1 MSQTPRMRSLLV
13 MGASAVAISG
23 FAIPAF
29 AQQAKPAQ
37 QNNTVIEELVVTA
50 QKKEEAL
57 QDVPIAV
64 SAFSQD
70 SLEAQKIDGGP
81 NLQQAI
87 PNVTFAKSNFTNS
100 FNFQIRG
107 IGAKAVGASADQGV
121 GVHMNNAPMQSG
133 NLFEAEFYDVERVE
147 VLRGPQGTL
156 YGRNATGGVVNVI
169 TAKPVDQ
176 FEANVRAEYGNHNST
191 KFRGM
196 LNVPIFGDK
205 LAVRLSGTTL
215 KRDGFVTNTFN
226 SHKVDDRDLYST
238 RVQVMFNPTEK
249 LRTNFLWERF
259 HEDDNRARTGKQLCT
274 KDNGPA
280 TVGGVP
286 TGASRAFLTQGCL
299 PASLYGT
306 SAYGTVNSSG
316 TLTGL
321 LGNIFGFTSGDVNTG
336 DTTST
341 NLREIETALDPVYKS
356 GSNVYQYTLNYDL
369 TDELTLTSM
378 TAYSKGSVWTKQD
391 YNRNVSPV
399 PFNNTPFTPGGFF
412 NDPQVGNTN
421 KFTTIDISS
430 GRSEQ
435 FSQELR
441 LQSNFDGPLN
451 FNVGGI
457 HFTYRTLTDY
467 YVIGNSLTLSS
478 LALNFSKTGNPNCN
492 PATLPTSCIGIDTAA
507 NPTGDG
513 HNYYDNRT
521 PYNLVSDALFGEL
534 YWQANDDLKF
544 TLGLRQTRD
553 KKAVKNYS
561 TVLLAPGYGLTLSPT
576 NPDQRARFSELT
588 GRFGFDYKAHL
599 GFTDDTLLYAFYS
612 KGYKG
617 GGINPGVPA
626 GAIGVKQTFAPE
638 FVNAI
643 EVGTKNTMLGGSLLF
658 NATGFAYD
666 YQGYQISKIVN
677 RTSVNENVDAKVY
690 GFEIES
696 IWSPVQNLKLNANIG
711 YLHTKIGDGVTSIDT
726 MNRTQSN
733 PAYTVVKVGP
743 NSSAVGANCVL
754 TTAGVATI
762 LGAGAGATLPF
773 ACSGAAA
780 YQGFLATPAALGGAG
795 LPAATAAFLA
805 NSTGLYNYGAGF
817 SIEGTSANLS
827 GNQLPNSPHWTTS
840 VGAQY
845 RFELSGGWAATLRGD
860 YYRQTKQFARVYNTA
875 YDTLK
880 SWDNGNIT
888 LKVEKPEWGVS
899 IDAYVKNIGNK
910 TPIVDAYTTD
920 DSSGLFTNIITQEPR
935 LYGVAITKSW

>member
-1 MSQTPRMRSLLV
+1 MSQTLRMRSLLT
-13 MGASAVAISG
+13 MGASAAVLSAL
-23 FAIPAF
+23 AVPAF
-29 AQQAKPAQ
+29 AQQQTAQ
-37 QNNTVIEELVVTA
+37 QGGTVIEELVVTA
-50 QKKEEAL
+50 QKREEAL

-87 PNVTFAKSNFTNS
+87 PNVSFARSNFTNS

-133 NLFEAEFYDVERVE
+133 NLFESEFYDVERVE

-169 TAKPVDQ
+169 TAKPTDH
-176 FEANVRAEYGNHNST
+176 FEANARAEYGNYNAIRL
-191 KFRGM
+191 RGM
-196 LNVPIFGDK
+196 VNVPIFGDK
-205 LAVRLSGTTL
+205 LAVRLSGATL

-226 SHKVDDRDLYST
+226 NHVVDDRDLYST

-259 HEDDNRARTGKQLCT
+259 HENDSRARTGKQLCT

-286 TGASRAFLTQGCL
+286 TGAARGFLTQGCL
-299 PASLYGT
+299 PASIYGA
-306 SAYGTVNSSG
+306 SAYGTVNTSG

-321 LGNIFGFTSGDVNTG
+321 LGNIFGFTSGDTNLG

-341 NLREIETALDPVYKS
+341 NLREIETALDPIYRS
-356 GSNVYQYTLNYDL
+356 GSNVYQFTLNYDL
-369 TDELTLTSM
+369 SDTLTFTSM
-378 TAYSKGSVWTKQD
+378 TAYSKGSVYTKQD

-399 PFNNTPFTPGGFF
+399 PFNSTPFTPGGFF

-421 KFTTIDISS
+421 KFTTIDVSS

-441 LQSNFDGPLN
+441 LQSAFDGPIN

-478 LALNFSKTGNPNCN
+478 LALNYSKTGNPNCN
-492 PATLPTSCIGIDTAA
+492 PANTANCIGIDTAA
-507 NPTGDG
+507 DPTGDG

-521 PYNLVSDALFGEL
+521 PYTLVSDALFGEV
-534 YWQANDDLKF
+534 YYQVNEDLKF

-553 KKAVKNYS
+553 KKAVKNFS
-561 TVLLAPGYGLTLSPT
+561 TVLLAAGYGLTLNPT
-576 NPDQRARFSELT
+576 NPDQRARFNETT
-588 GRFGFDYKAHL
+588 GRFGVDYKAHL
-599 GFTDDTLLYAFYS
+599 PFTDDTLLYAFYS

-626 GAIGVKQTFAPE
+626 NSVGIRQTFDPE
-638 FVNAI
+638 FVNAF
-643 EVGTKNTMLGGSLLF
+643 ELGTKNTLLGGSLLF
-658 NATGFAYD
+658 NATGFSYD
-666 YQGYQISKIVN
+666 YKGYQISKIVN

-690 GFEIES
+690 GLELET
-696 IWSPVQNLKLNANIG
+696 IWSPVRNLKLNANLG
-711 YLHTKIGDGVTSIDT
+711 YLHTKIGSGVTSIDT

-754 TTAGVATI
+754 ATAGVATI
-762 LGAGAGATLPF
+762 LGAGAGGTLPW

-780 YQGFLATPAALGGAG
+780 YQAFLSAPAAAGGAG

-805 NSTGLYNYGAGF
+805 NATGLYTYGSGY
-817 SIEGTSANLS
+817 SIEGTAADLS
-827 GNQLPNSPHWTTS
+827 GNELPNSPHWTTS
-840 VGAQY
+840 IGAQY
-845 RFELSGGWAATLRGD
+845 TFELSDGWSATVRGD
-860 YYRQTKQFARVYNTA
+860 YYRQSKQFARVYNTE
-875 YDTLK
+875 YDRLK
-880 SWDNGNIT
+880 AWDNGNLT
-888 LKVEKPEWGVS
+888 LKVEKPEWGLS

-910 TPIVDAYTTD
+910 LPIVDAYTTD
-920 DSSGLFTNIITQEPR
+920 DSSGLFTNVITGEPR
-935 LYGVAITKSW
+935 LYGIAITKSW

>member
-1 MSQTPRMRSLLV
+1 MSQTLRMRSLLT
-13 MGASAVAISG
+13 MGASAAVLSA
-23 FAIPAF
+23 FAVPAF
-29 AQQAKPAQ
+29 AQQQTAQ
-37 QNNTVIEELVVTA
+37 QGGTVIEELVVTA
-50 QKKEEAL
+50 QKREEAL

-87 PNVTFAKSNFTNS
+87 PNVSFARSNFTNS

-169 TAKPVDQ
+169 TAKPTDV
-176 FEANVRAEYGNHNST
+176 FEANARAEYGNFNAIRL
-191 KFRGM
+191 RGM
-196 LNVPIFGDK
+196 VNVPIFGDK
-205 LAVRLSGTTL
+205 LAVRLSGATL
-215 KRDGFVTNTFN
+215 KRDGFVTNTFTKN
-226 SHKVDDRDLYST
+226 VVDDRDLYST

-259 HEDDNRARTGKQLCT
+259 HENDSRARTGKQLCT

-286 TGASRAFLTQGCL
+286 TGAARGFLTQGCL
-299 PASLYGT
+299 PASIYGA
-306 SAYGTVNSSG
+306 SAYGTVNTSG

-321 LGNIFGFTSGDVNTG
+321 LGNIFGFTAGDANLG
-336 DTTST
+336 DTTTT
-341 NLREIETALDPVYKS
+341 NLREIETALDPIYRS
-356 GSNVYQYTLNYDL
+356 GSNVYQFTLNYDL
-369 TDELTLTSM
+369 SDTLTFTSM
-378 TAYSKGSVWTKQD
+378 TAYSKGSVYTKQD

-421 KFTTIDISS
+421 KFTTIDVSS

-441 LQSNFDGPLN
+441 LQSAFDGPIN
-451 FNVGGI
+451 FNFGGI

-478 LALNFSKTGNPNCN
+478 LALNFSNTGNPNCN
-492 PATLPTSCIGIDTAA
+492 PATTARCIGIDTASD
-507 NPTGDG
+507 PTGDG
-513 HNYYDNRT
+513 HNYYLNRT
-521 PYNLVSDALFGEL
+521 PYTLVSDALFGEV
-534 YWQANDDLKF
+534 YYQVNEDLKF

-553 KKAVKNYS
+553 KKAVKNFS
-561 TVLLAPGYGLTLSPT
+561 TVLLAPGYGLTLNPT
-576 NPDQRARFSELT
+576 NPDQRARFNETT
-588 GRFGFDYKAHL
+588 GRFGVDYKAHL

-626 GAIGVKQTFAPE
+626 NSVGIRQTFDPE
-638 FVNAI
+638 FVNAFEI
-643 EVGTKNTMLGGSLLF
+643 GTKNTLLGGSLLF
-658 NATGFAYD
+658 NATGFSYD
-666 YQGYQISKIVN
+666 YKGYQISKIVN

-690 GFEIES
+690 GLELET
-696 IWSPVQNLKLNANIG
+696 IWSPVRNLKLNANLG
-711 YLHTKIGDGVTSIDT
+711 YLHTKIGSGVTSIDT

-733 PAYTVVKVGP
+733 SAYTVVKVGP

-754 TTAGVATI
+754 ATAGVATI
-762 LGAGAGATLPF
+762 LGAGAGGTLPW

-780 YQGFLATPAALGGAG
+780 YQAFLSAPAAAGGAG

-805 NSTGLYNYGAGF
+805 NATGLYTYGSGY
-817 SIEGTSANLS
+817 SIEGTAANLS
-827 GNQLPNSPHWTTS
+827 GNELPNSPHWTTS
-840 VGAQY
+840 LGAQY
-845 RFELSGGWAATLRGD
+845 TFELSDGWSATVRGD
-860 YYRQTKQFARVYNTA
+860 YYRQSKQFARVYNTE
-875 YDTLK
+875 YDRLK
-880 SWDNGNIT
+880 AWDNGNLT
-888 LKVEKPEWGVS
+888 LKVEKPEWGLS

-910 TPIVDAYTTD
+910 LPIVDAYTTD
-920 DSSGLFTNIITQEPR
+920 DSSGLFTNVITGEPR
-935 LYGVAITKSW
+935 LYGIAITKSW

>member
-1 MSQTPRMRSLLV
+1 MSQTLRTRSLLV
-13 MGASAVAISG
+13 MGASAAVLSAL
-23 FAIPAF
+23 AVPAF
-29 AQQAKPAQ
+29 AQQTAQ
-37 QNNTVIEELVVTA
+37 QGGTVIEELVVTA
-50 QKKEEAL
+50 QKREEAL

-81 NLQQAI
+81 NLQLAI
-87 PNVTFAKSNFTNS
+87 PNVSFAKGNFTNS

-107 IGAKAVGASADQGV
+107 VGYKAVGASADQGV

-169 TAKPVDQ
+169 TAKPTEI
-176 FEANVRAEYGNHNST
+176 FEANARAEYGNYNAIRL
-191 KFRGM
+191 RGM
-196 LNVPIFGDK
+196 LNVPIFGEK
-205 LAVRLSGTTL
+205 LAVRLSGATL

-226 SHKVDDRDLYST
+226 GHTVDDRDLYST

-259 HEDDNRARTGKQLCT
+259 HEDDSRARTGKQLCT
-274 KDNGPA
+274 KDDGPA

-286 TGASRAFLTQGCL
+286 TGAARRYLTQGCL
-299 PASLYGT
+299 SASIYKPA
-306 SAYGTVNSSG
+306 AYGTVNTSG

-321 LGNIFGFTSGDVNTG
+321 LGNIFGFTGGDANQG
-336 DTTST
+336 DNTST
-341 NLREIETALDPVYKS
+341 NLREIETALDPLYRS
-356 GSNVYQYTLNYDL
+356 SSNVYQFTLNYDL
-369 TDELTLTSM
+369 SDTLTFTSM
-378 TAYSKGSVWTKQD
+378 TAYSKGKVYTKQD
-391 YNRNVSPV
+391 YNRNVSPIA
-399 PFNNTPFTPGGFF
+399 FNNTPFTPGGFF

-421 KFTTIDISS
+421 KFTTIDVSS
-430 GRSEQ
+430 ATAEQ

-441 LQSNFDGPLN
+441 LQSAFDGPIN

-478 LALNFSKTGNPNCN
+478 LALNFSNTGNPNCN
-492 PATLPTSCIGIDTAA
+492 PATTARCIGIDTSAD
-507 NPTGDG
+507 PTGDG
-513 HNYYDNRT
+513 HNYYLNRT
-521 PYNLVSDALFGEL
+521 PYTLVSDALFGEV
-534 YWQANDDLKF
+534 YYQINEDLKF

-561 TVLLAPGYGLTLSPT
+561 TVLLAAGYGLTLNPT
-576 NPDQRARFSELT
+576 NPDQRARFTETT
-588 GRFGFDYKAHL
+588 GRVGFDYKADL

-626 GAIGVKQTFAPE
+626 NSVGIRQTFDPE
-638 FVNAI
+638 FVNAF
-643 EVGTKNTMLGGSLLF
+643 ELGTKNTLMGGSLLF

-666 YQGYQISKIVN
+666 YKGYQISKIVN
-677 RTSVNENVDAKVY
+677 RTSVNENVDAKIY
-690 GFEIES
+690 GLELET
-696 IWSPVQNLKLNANIG
+696 IWSPVRNLKLNANVG
-711 YLHTKIGDGVTSIDT
+711 YLHTKIGSGVTSIDT

-754 TTAGVATI
+754 ATAGVATI
-762 LGAGAGATLPF
+762 LGAGAGATLPW

-780 YQGFLATPAALGGAG
+780 YQAFLSTPAAAGGAG
-795 LPAATAAFLA
+795 LPAPTAAFLA
-805 NSTGLYNYGAGF
+805 NATGLYTYGAGY
-817 SIEGTSANLS
+817 SIEGVAADLS
-827 GNQLPNSPHWTTS
+827 GNELPNSPHWTTS
-840 VGAQY
+840 IGAQY
-845 RFELSGGWAATLRGD
+845 TFELSDGWSATLRGD
-860 YYRQTKQFARVYNTA
+860 YYRQSKQFARAYNTE
-875 YDTLK
+875 YDRLK
-880 SWDNGNIT
+880 AWDNGNLT
-888 LKVEKPEWGVS
+888 LKVEKPEWGLS

-910 TPIVDAYTTD
+910 LPIVDAYTTD
-920 DSSGLFTNIITQEPR
+920 DSSGLFTNVITGEPR

>member
-1 MSQTPRMRSLLV
+1 MRSLLT
-13 MGASAVAISG
+13 MGASAAVLSA
-23 FAIPAF
+23 FAVPAF
-29 AQQAKPAQ
+29 AQQQTAQ
-37 QNNTVIEELVVTA
+37 QGGTVIEELVVTA
-50 QKKEEAL
+50 QKREEAL

-87 PNVTFAKSNFTNS
+87 PNVSFARSNFTNS

-169 TAKPVDQ
+169 TAKPTDV
-176 FEANVRAEYGNHNST
+176 FEANARAEYGNFNAIRL
-191 KFRGM
+191 RGM
-196 LNVPIFGDK
+196 LNVPIFEDK
-205 LAVRLSGTTL
+205 LAVRLSGAML

-226 SHKVDDRDLYST
+226 GHTVDDRDLYST

-259 HEDDNRARTGKQLCT
+259 HENDSRARTGKQLCT

-286 TGASRAFLTQGCL
+286 TGAARGFLTQGCL
-299 PASLYGT
+299 PASIYGA
-306 SAYGTVNSSG
+306 SAYGTVNTSG

-321 LGNIFGFTSGDVNTG
+321 LGNIFGFTAGDANLG
-336 DTTST
+336 DTTTT
-341 NLREIETALDPVYKS
+341 NLREIETALDPIYRS
-356 GSNVYQYTLNYDL
+356 GSNVYQFTLNYDL
-369 TDELTLTSM
+369 SDTLTFTSM
-378 TAYSKGSVWTKQD
+378 TAYSKGSVYTKQD

-399 PFNNTPFTPGGFF
+399 PFNNTPFTPSGFF

-421 KFTTIDISS
+421 KFTTIDVSS

-441 LQSNFDGPLN
+441 LQSAFDGPIN
-451 FNVGGI
+451 FNFGGI

-478 LALNFSKTGNPNCN
+478 LALNFSNTGNPNCN
-492 PATLPTSCIGIDTAA
+492 PATTARCIGIDTASD
-507 NPTGDG
+507 PTGDG
-513 HNYYDNRT
+513 HNYYLNRT
-521 PYNLVSDALFGEL
+521 PYTLVSDALFGEV
-534 YWQANDDLKF
+534 YYQVNEDLKF

-553 KKAVKNYS
+553 KKAVKNFS
-561 TVLLAPGYGLTLSPT
+561 TVLLAPGYGLTLNPT
-576 NPDQRARFSELT
+576 NPDQRARFNETT
-588 GRFGFDYKAHL
+588 GRFGVDYKAHL

-626 GAIGVKQTFAPE
+626 NSVGIRQTFDPE
-638 FVNAI
+638 FVNAF
-643 EVGTKNTMLGGSLLF
+643 EVGTKNTLLGGSLLF
-658 NATGFAYD
+658 NATGFSYD
-666 YQGYQISKIVN
+666 YKGYQISKIVN

-690 GFEIES
+690 GLELET
-696 IWSPVQNLKLNANIG
+696 IWSPVRNLKLNANLG
-711 YLHTKIGDGVTSIDT
+711 YLHTKIGSGVTSIDT

-754 TTAGVATI
+754 ATAGVATI
-762 LGAGAGATLPF
+762 LGAGAGGTLPW

-780 YQGFLATPAALGGAG
+780 YQAFLSAPAAAGGAG

-805 NSTGLYNYGAGF
+805 NATGLYTYGSGY
-817 SIEGTSANLS
+817 SIEGTAADLS
-827 GNQLPNSPHWTTS
+827 GNELPNSPHWTVS
-840 VGAQY
+840 IGAQY
-845 RFELSGGWAATLRGD
+845 TFELSDGWSATVRGD
-860 YYRQTKQFARVYNTA
+860 YYRQTKQFARVYNTE
-875 YDTLK
+875 YDRLK
-880 SWDNGNIT
+880 AWDNGNLT
-888 LKVEKPEWGVS
+888 LKVEKPEWGLS

-910 TPIVDAYTTD
+910 LPIVDAYTTD
-920 DSSGLFTNIITQEPR
+920 DSSGLFTNVITGEPR
-935 LYGVAITKSW
+935 LYGIAITKSW

>member
-1 MSQTPRMRSLLV
+1 
-13 MGASAVAISG
+13 MGASAAVLSAVA
-23 FAIPAF
+23 APAF
-29 AQQAKPAQ
+29 AQQTSGQ
-37 QNNTVIEELVVTA
+37 QTTVIEELVVTA

-70 SLEAQKIDGGP
+70 TLEAQKIDGGP
-81 NLQQAI
+81 NLQLAI

-107 IGAKAVGASADQGV
+107 IGAKAVGASADAGV
-121 GVHMNNAPMQSG
+121 GVHLNNAPQQSG

-169 TAKPVDQ
+169 TAKPTDN
-176 FEANVRAEYGNHNST
+176 FEGMVRAEVGNYGSQ
-191 KFRGM
+191 KVRGM
-196 LNVPIFGDK
+196 VNLPIYEDK
-205 LAVRLSGTTL
+205 LAIRAAGTMV

-226 SHKVDDRDLYST
+226 NHKVDDRDLYST
-238 RVQVMFNPTEK
+238 RVQVMFNPIEK

-299 PASLYGT
+299 PASLYGA

-321 LGNIFGFTSGDVNTG
+321 LGNIFGFTSGDVNAG

-341 NLREIETALDPVYKS
+341 DLQAIETTLDPLYQSKS
-356 GSNVYQYTLNYDL
+356 NTYQFTLNYDL
-369 TDELTLTSM
+369 SDELSVTAMTS
-378 TAYSKGSVWTKQD
+378 YGKGSVYTKQD
-391 YNRNVSPV
+391 YNRNISPIA
-399 PFNNTPFTPGGFF
+399 FNNTAFTPGGFF

-441 LQSNFDGPLN
+441 LQSNYDGPLN
-451 FNVGGI
+451 FNIGGI

-478 LALNFSKTGNPNCN
+478 LALNYSKTGNPNCN
-492 PATLPTSCIGIDTAA
+492 PATTANCIGIDTSAT
-507 NPTGDG
+507 PTGNG

-521 PYNLVSDALFGEL
+521 PYSLVSDALFGEV
-534 YWQANDDLKF
+534 YFQANDDLKF
-544 TLGLRQTRD
+544 TLGLRETRD

-561 TVLLAPGYGLTLSPT
+561 TVLLAAGTGLTLNPT
-576 NPDQRARFSELT
+576 NPDQRARFTEMT
-588 GRFGFDYKAHL
+588 GRFGVDYKAHL

-626 GAIGVKQTFAPE
+626 NSVGISQTFAPE

-643 EVGTKNTMLGGSLLF
+643 ELGTKNTMLGGSLLF
-658 NATGFAYD
+658 NATGFYYD

-677 RTSVNENVDAKVY
+677 RTSVNENVNAKVY
-690 GFEIES
+690 GLELES
-696 IWSPVQNLKLNANIG
+696 IWSPVHNLRLNSNIG
-711 YLHTKIGDGVTSIDT
+711 YLHTEIGKGVNSIDT

-733 PAYTVVKVGP
+733 AAYTVVKVGP
-743 NSSAVGANCVL
+743 NASSVGANCVL

-762 LGAGAGATLPF
+762 IAAGAGATLPF
-773 ACSGAAA
+773 ACTGAAA

-795 LPAATAAFLA
+795 LPAATANFLA
-805 NSTGLYNYGAGF
+805 NATGLYSYGAGY
-817 SIEGTSANLS
+817 SIEGTTADLS
-827 GNQLPNSPHWTTS
+827 GNELPNSPHWTTS

-845 RFELSGGWAATLRGD
+845 TWDFAGGWAATLRGD
-860 YYRQTKQFARVYNTA
+860 YYRQTGQYARVYNTT
-875 YDTLK
+875 YDKLK
-880 SWDNGNIT
+880 SWENANIT
-888 LKVEKPEWGVS
+888 LKIEKPEWGVS
-899 IDAYVKNIGNK
+899 LDAYVKNLTNK

-920 DSSGLFTNIITQEPR
+920 DSSGLFTNVITQEPR
-935 LYGVAITKSW
+935 LYGVSITKSW

>member
-1 MSQTPRMRSLLV
+1 MSQTLRMRSLLT
-13 MGASAVAISG
+13 MGASAAVLSA
-23 FAIPAF
+23 FAVPAF
-29 AQQAKPAQ
+29 AQQQTAQ
-37 QNNTVIEELVVTA
+37 QGGTVIEELVVTA
-50 QKKEEAL
+50 QKREEAL

-87 PNVTFAKSNFTNS
+87 PNVSFARSNFTNS

-169 TAKPVDQ
+169 TAKPTDV
-176 FEANVRAEYGNHNST
+176 FEANARAEYGNFNAIRL
-191 KFRGM
+191 RGM
-196 LNVPIFGDK
+196 VNVPIFGDK
-205 LAVRLSGTTL
+205 LAVRLSGATL
-215 KRDGFVTNTFN
+215 KRDGFVTNTFTKN
-226 SHKVDDRDLYST
+226 VVDDRDLYST

-259 HEDDNRARTGKQLCT
+259 HENDSRARTGKQLCT

-286 TGASRAFLTQGCL
+286 TGAARGFLTQGCL
-299 PASLYGT
+299 PASIYGA
-306 SAYGTVNSSG
+306 SAYGTVNTSG

-321 LGNIFGFTSGDVNTG
+321 LGNIFGFTAGDANLG
-336 DTTST
+336 DTTTT
-341 NLREIETALDPVYKS
+341 NLREIETALDPIYRS
-356 GSNVYQYTLNYDL
+356 GSNVYQFTLNYDL
-369 TDELTLTSM
+369 SDTLTFTSM
-378 TAYSKGSVWTKQD
+378 TAYSKGSVYTKQD

-421 KFTTIDISS
+421 KFTTIDVSS

-441 LQSNFDGPLN
+441 LQSAFDGPIN
-451 FNVGGI
+451 FNFGGI

-478 LALNFSKTGNPNCN
+478 LALNFSNTGNPNCN
-492 PATLPTSCIGIDTAA
+492 PATTARCIGIDTASD
-507 NPTGDG
+507 PTGDG
-513 HNYYDNRT
+513 HNYYLNRT
-521 PYNLVSDALFGEL
+521 PYTLVSDALFGEV
-534 YWQANDDLKF
+534 YYQVNEDLKF

-553 KKAVKNYS
+553 KKAVKNFS
-561 TVLLAPGYGLTLSPT
+561 TVLLAPGYGLTLNPT
-576 NPDQRARFSELT
+576 NPDQRARFNETT
-588 GRFGFDYKAHL
+588 GRFGVDYKAHL

-626 GAIGVKQTFAPE
+626 NSVGIRQTFDPE
-638 FVNAI
+638 FVNAFEI
-643 EVGTKNTMLGGSLLF
+643 GTKNTLLGGSLLF
-658 NATGFAYD
+658 NATGFSYD
-666 YQGYQISKIVN
+666 YKGYQISKIVN

-690 GFEIES
+690 GLELET
-696 IWSPVQNLKLNANIG
+696 IWSPVRNLKLNANLG
-711 YLHTKIGDGVTSIDT
+711 YLHTKIGSGVTSIDT

-754 TTAGVATI
+754 ATAGVATI
-762 LGAGAGATLPF
+762 LGAGAGGTLPW

-780 YQGFLATPAALGGAG
+780 YQAFLSAPAAAGGAG

-805 NSTGLYNYGAGF
+805 NATGLYTYGSGY
-817 SIEGTSANLS
+817 SIEGTAANLS
-827 GNQLPNSPHWTTS
+827 GNELPNSPHWTTS
-840 VGAQY
+840 LGAQY
-845 RFELSGGWAATLRGD
+845 TFELSGGWSATVRGD
-860 YYRQTKQFARVYNTA
+860 YYRQSKQFARVYNTE
-875 YDTLK
+875 YDRLK
-880 SWDNGNIT
+880 AWDNGNLT
-888 LKVEKPEWGVS
+888 LKVEKPEWGLS

-910 TPIVDAYTTD
+910 LPIVDAYTTD
-920 DSSGLFTNIITQEPR
+920 DSSGLFTNVITGEPR
-935 LYGVAITKSW
+935 LYGIAITKSW

>member
-1 MSQTPRMRSLLV
+1 MSQTLRMRSLLT
-13 MGASAVAISG
+13 MGASAAVLSA
-23 FAIPAF
+23 FAVPAF
-29 AQQAKPAQ
+29 AQQQTAQ
-37 QNNTVIEELVVTA
+37 QGGTVIEELVVTA
-50 QKKEEAL
+50 QKREEAL

-87 PNVTFAKSNFTNS
+87 PNVSFARSNFTNS

-169 TAKPVDQ
+169 TAKPTDV
-176 FEANVRAEYGNHNST
+176 FEANARAEYGNFNAIRL
-191 KFRGM
+191 RGM
-196 LNVPIFGDK
+196 LNVPIFEDK
-205 LAVRLSGTTL
+205 LAVRLSGAML

-226 SHKVDDRDLYST
+226 GHTVDDRDLYST

-259 HEDDNRARTGKQLCT
+259 HENDSRARTGKQLCT

-286 TGASRAFLTQGCL
+286 TGAARGFLTQGCL
-299 PASLYGT
+299 PASIYGA
-306 SAYGTVNSSG
+306 SAYGTVNTSG

-321 LGNIFGFTSGDVNTG
+321 LGNIFGFTAGDANLG
-336 DTTST
+336 DTTTT
-341 NLREIETALDPVYKS
+341 NLREIETALDPIYRS
-356 GSNVYQYTLNYDL
+356 GSNVYQFTLNYDL
-369 TDELTLTSM
+369 SDTLTFTSM
-378 TAYSKGSVWTKQD
+378 TAYSKGSVYTKQD

-421 KFTTIDISS
+421 KFTTIDVSS

-441 LQSNFDGPLN
+441 LQSAFDGPIN
-451 FNVGGI
+451 FNFGGI

-478 LALNFSKTGNPNCN
+478 LALNFSNTGNPNCN
-492 PATLPTSCIGIDTAA
+492 PATTARCIGIDTASD
-507 NPTGDG
+507 PTGDG
-513 HNYYDNRT
+513 HNYYLNRT
-521 PYNLVSDALFGEL
+521 PYTLVSDALFGEV
-534 YWQANDDLKF
+534 YYQVNEDLKF

-553 KKAVKNYS
+553 KKAVKNFS
-561 TVLLAPGYGLTLSPT
+561 TVLLAPGYGLTLNPA
-576 NPDQRARFSELT
+576 NPDQRARFNETT
-588 GRFGFDYKAHL
+588 GRFGVDYKAHL

-626 GAIGVKQTFAPE
+626 NSVGIRQTFDPE
-638 FVNAI
+638 FVNAFEI
-643 EVGTKNTMLGGSLLF
+643 GTKNTLMGGSLLF
-658 NATGFAYD
+658 NATGFSYD
-666 YQGYQISKIVN
+666 YKGYQISKIVN

-690 GFEIES
+690 GLELET
-696 IWSPVQNLKLNANIG
+696 IWSPVRNLKLNANLG
-711 YLHTKIGDGVTSIDT
+711 YLHTKIGSGVTSIDT

-754 TTAGVATI
+754 ATAGVATI
-762 LGAGAGATLPF
+762 LGAGAGGTLPW

-780 YQGFLATPAALGGAG
+780 YQAFLSAPAAAGGAG

-805 NSTGLYNYGAGF
+805 NATGLYTYGSGY
-817 SIEGTSANLS
+817 SIEGTAADLS
-827 GNQLPNSPHWTTS
+827 GNELPNSPHWTVS

-845 RFELSGGWAATLRGD
+845 TFELSDGWSATVRGD
-860 YYRQTKQFARVYNTA
+860 YYRQTKQFARVYNTE
-875 YDTLK
+875 YDRLK
-880 SWDNGNIT
+880 AWDNGNLT
-888 LKVEKPEWGVS
+888 LKVEKPEWGLS

-910 TPIVDAYTTD
+910 LPIVDAYTTD
-920 DSSGLFTNIITQEPR
+920 DSSGLFTNVITGEPR
-935 LYGVAITKSW
+935 LYGIAITKSW

>member
-1 MSQTPRMRSLLV
+1 
-13 MGASAVAISG
+13 MGASAAVLSA
-23 FAIPAF
+23 FAVPAF
-29 AQQAKPAQ
+29 AQQQTAQ
-37 QNNTVIEELVVTA
+37 QGGTVIEELVVTA
-50 QKKEEAL
+50 QKREEAL

-87 PNVTFAKSNFTNS
+87 PNVSFARSNFTNS

-169 TAKPVDQ
+169 TAKPTDV
-176 FEANVRAEYGNHNST
+176 FEANARAEYGNFNAIRL
-191 KFRGM
+191 RGM
-196 LNVPIFGDK
+196 LNVPIFEDK
-205 LAVRLSGTTL
+205 LAVRLSGAML

-226 SHKVDDRDLYST
+226 GHTVDDRDLYST

-259 HEDDNRARTGKQLCT
+259 HENDSRARTGKQLCT

-286 TGASRAFLTQGCL
+286 TGAARGFLTQGCL
-299 PASLYGT
+299 PASIYGA
-306 SAYGTVNSSG
+306 SAYGTVNTSG

-321 LGNIFGFTSGDVNTG
+321 LGNIFGFTAGDANLG
-336 DTTST
+336 DTTTT
-341 NLREIETALDPVYKS
+341 NLREIETALDPIYRS
-356 GSNVYQYTLNYDL
+356 GSNVYQFTLNYDL
-369 TDELTLTSM
+369 SDTLTFTSM
-378 TAYSKGSVWTKQD
+378 TAYSKGSVYTKQD

-421 KFTTIDISS
+421 KFTTIDVSS

-441 LQSNFDGPLN
+441 LQSAFDGPIN
-451 FNVGGI
+451 FNFGGI

-478 LALNFSKTGNPNCN
+478 LALNFSNTGNPNCN
-492 PATLPTSCIGIDTAA
+492 PATTARCIGIDTASD
-507 NPTGDG
+507 PTGDG
-513 HNYYDNRT
+513 HNYYLNRT
-521 PYNLVSDALFGEL
+521 PYTLVSDALFGEV
-534 YWQANDDLKF
+534 YYQVNEDLKF

-553 KKAVKNYS
+553 KKAVKNFS
-561 TVLLAPGYGLTLSPT
+561 TVLLAPGYGLTLNPA
-576 NPDQRARFSELT
+576 NPDQRARFNETT
-588 GRFGFDYKAHL
+588 GRFGVDYKAHL

-626 GAIGVKQTFAPE
+626 NSVGIRQTFDPE
-638 FVNAI
+638 FVNAFEI
-643 EVGTKNTMLGGSLLF
+643 GTKNTLMGGSLLF
-658 NATGFAYD
+658 NATGFSYD
-666 YQGYQISKIVN
+666 YKGYQISKIVN

-690 GFEIES
+690 GLELET
-696 IWSPVQNLKLNANIG
+696 IWSPVRNLKLNANLG
-711 YLHTKIGDGVTSIDT
+711 YLHTKIGSGVTSIDT
-726 MNRTQSN
+726 MNRRRHDPGRRRGRH
-733 PAYTVVKVGP
+733 PALGLLGRGGLSSVPVRPGRGRRRGPAGGHRRLPGQRHRALHLWLGLFDRRDGGGPVGQRAAQLAALDRFDRGPIHLRAVGRLVGHGSRRLLPPDQAVRPGLQHRVRPPEGLGQRQPDPEGREARVGP
-743 NSSAVGANCVL
+743 VDRRLRQEHRQQAAHRRRLHHRRQLGPVHQRDHRRAAPLRDRDHQVL
-754 TTAGVATI
+754 VAS
-762 LGAGAGATLPF
+762 TL
-773 ACSGAAA
+773 
-780 YQGFLATPAALGGAG
+780 
-795 LPAATAAFLA
+795 
-805 NSTGLYNYGAGF
+805 
-817 SIEGTSANLS
+817 
-827 GNQLPNSPHWTTS
+827 
-840 VGAQY
+840 
-845 RFELSGGWAATLRGD
+845 
-860 YYRQTKQFARVYNTA
+860 
-875 YDTLK
+875 
-880 SWDNGNIT
+880 
-888 LKVEKPEWGVS
+888 
-899 IDAYVKNIGNK
+899 
-910 TPIVDAYTTD
+910 
-920 DSSGLFTNIITQEPR
+920 
-935 LYGVAITKSW
+935 

>member
-1 MSQTPRMRSLLV
+1 MSQTLRMRSLLV

-23 FAIPAF
+23 FAVPAF
-29 AQQAKPAQ
+29 AKQARPAQ
-37 QNNTVIEELVVTA
+37 QNTTVIEELVVTA

-70 SLEAQKIDGGP
+70 TLEAQKIDGGP
-81 NLQQAI
+81 NLQLAI

-121 GVHMNNAPMQSG
+121 GVHMNNAPQQSG

-169 TAKPVDQ
+169 TAKPTDM
-176 FEANVRAEYGNHNST
+176 FEANVRAEYGNYNSM
-191 KFRGM
+191 KLRGM
-196 LNVPIFGDK
+196 VNVPIFGDK
-205 LAVRLSGTTL
+205 LAVRLAGTTL

-226 SHKVDDRDLYST
+226 GHKVDDRDLYST

-259 HEDDNRARTGKQLCT
+259 HEDDSRARTGKQLCT

-286 TGASRAFLTQGCL
+286 TGASRVFLTQGCL
-299 PASLYGT
+299 PGSLYT
-306 SAYGTVNSSG
+306 PAAYGTVNTSG
-316 TLTGL
+316 SLTGL
-321 LGNIFGFTSGDVNTG
+321 LGNIFGFTSGDVNAG

-341 NLREIETALDPVYKS
+341 NLREIETALDPIYQSKS
-356 GSNVYQYTLNYDL
+356 NTYQFTLNYDI
-369 TDELTLTSM
+369 TDELTFTAMTS
-378 TAYSKGSVWTKQD
+378 YGKGDVWTKQD
-391 YNRNVSPV
+391 YNRNVATV

-412 NDPQVGNTN
+412 TDPQVGRTN
-421 KFTTIDISS
+421 KFTTIDVSS

-435 FSQELR
+435 FSQEFR
-441 LQSNFDGPLN
+441 LQSAFDGPLN
-451 FNVGGI
+451 FTVGGI

-478 LALNFSKTGNPNCN
+478 MALNFQRTGNPTCN
-492 PATLPTSCIGIDTAA
+492 PATTANCIGIDTAA
-507 NPTGDG
+507 DPTGDG

-521 PYNLVSDALFGEL
+521 PYNLVSDALLGEV
-534 YWQANDDLKF
+534 YYQVNDDLKF

-561 TVLLAPGYGLTLSPT
+561 TVLLAPGYGLTLNPA
-576 NPDQRARFSELT
+576 NPDQRARFNETT
-588 GRFGFDYKAHL
+588 GRAGFDYKARL

-626 GAIGVKQTFAPE
+626 NSVGIKQTFDPE

-658 NATGFAYD
+658 NATAFSYD
-666 YQGYQISKIVN
+666 YKGYQISKIVN
-677 RTSVNENVDAKVY
+677 RTSVNENVDAKVH
-690 GFEIES
+690 GFELES
-696 IWSPVQNLKLNANIG
+696 IWSPVRNLRLNANIG
-711 YLHTKIGDGVTSIDT
+711 YLKTKIGAGVSSIDT

-733 PAYTVVKVGP
+733 AAYTVVKVGP
-743 NSSAVGANCVL
+743 NASSVGANCVL
-754 TTAGVATI
+754 STAGVATI

-780 YQGFLATPAALGGAG
+780 YQGFLAAPAAAGGAG

-805 NSTGLYNYGAGF
+805 NGVGLYTYASGF
-817 SIEGTSANLS
+817 SIEGTAADLS
-827 GNQLPNSPHWTTS
+827 GNELPNSPHWTTS

-845 RFELSGGWAATLRGD
+845 TFELSGGWSATLRGD
-860 YYRQTKQFARVYNTA
+860 YYRQSKQFARVYNTT
-875 YDTLK
+875 YDQLK

-920 DSSGLFTNIITQEPR
+920 DSSGLFTNVITAEPR
-935 LYGVAITKSW
+935 LYGIAITKSW

>member
-1 MSQTPRMRSLLV
+1 MSQTLRMRSLLT
-13 MGASAVAISG
+13 MGASAAVLSA
-23 FAIPAF
+23 FAVPAF
-29 AQQAKPAQ
+29 AQQQTAQ
-37 QNNTVIEELVVTA
+37 QGGTVIEELVVTA
-50 QKKEEAL
+50 QKREEAL

-87 PNVTFAKSNFTNS
+87 PNVSFARSNFTNS

-169 TAKPVDQ
+169 TAKPTDV
-176 FEANVRAEYGNHNST
+176 FEANARAEYGNFNAIRL
-191 KFRGM
+191 RGM
-196 LNVPIFGDK
+196 VNVPIFGDK
-205 LAVRLSGTTL
+205 LAVRLSGATL
-215 KRDGFVTNTFN
+215 KRDGFVTNTFTKN
-226 SHKVDDRDLYST
+226 VVDDRDLYST

-259 HEDDNRARTGKQLCT
+259 HENDSRARTGKQLCT

-286 TGASRAFLTQGCL
+286 TGAARGFLTQGCL
-299 PASLYGT
+299 PASIYGA
-306 SAYGTVNSSG
+306 SAYGTVNTSG

-321 LGNIFGFTSGDVNTG
+321 LGNIFGFTAGDANLG
-336 DTTST
+336 DTTTT
-341 NLREIETALDPVYKS
+341 NLREIETALDPIYRS
-356 GSNVYQYTLNYDL
+356 GSNVYQFTLNYDL
-369 TDELTLTSM
+369 SDTLTFTSM
-378 TAYSKGSVWTKQD
+378 TAYSKGSVYTKQD

-421 KFTTIDISS
+421 KFTTIDVSS

-441 LQSNFDGPLN
+441 LQSAFDGPIN
-451 FNVGGI
+451 FNFGGI

-478 LALNFSKTGNPNCN
+478 LALNFSNTGNPNCN
-492 PATLPTSCIGIDTAA
+492 PATTARCIGIDTASD
-507 NPTGDG
+507 PTGDG
-513 HNYYDNRT
+513 HNYYLNRT
-521 PYNLVSDALFGEL
+521 PYTLVSDALFGEV
-534 YWQANDDLKF
+534 YYQVNEDLKF

-553 KKAVKNYS
+553 KKAVKNFS
-561 TVLLAPGYGLTLSPT
+561 TVLLAPGYGLTLNPT
-576 NPDQRARFSELT
+576 NPDQRARFNETT
-588 GRFGFDYKAHL
+588 GRFGVDYKAHL

-626 GAIGVKQTFAPE
+626 NSVGIRQTFDPE
-638 FVNAI
+638 FVNAFEI
-643 EVGTKNTMLGGSLLF
+643 GTKNTLLGGSLLF
-658 NATGFAYD
+658 NATGFSYD
-666 YQGYQISKIVN
+666 YKGYQISKIVN

-690 GFEIES
+690 GLELET
-696 IWSPVQNLKLNANIG
+696 IWSPVRNLKLNANLG
-711 YLHTKIGDGVTSIDT
+711 YLHTKIGSGVTSIDT

-754 TTAGVATI
+754 ATAGVATI
-762 LGAGAGATLPF
+762 LGAGAGGTLPW

-780 YQGFLATPAALGGAG
+780 YQAFLSAPAAAGGAG
-795 LPAATAAFLA
+795 LPTATAAFLA
-805 NSTGLYNYGAGF
+805 NATGLYTYGSGY
-817 SIEGTSANLS
+817 SIEGTAANLS
-827 GNQLPNSPHWTTS
+827 GNELPNSPHWTTS
-840 VGAQY
+840 LGAQY
-845 RFELSGGWAATLRGD
+845 TFELSDGWSATVRGD
-860 YYRQTKQFARVYNTA
+860 YYRQSKQFARVYNTE
-875 YDTLK
+875 YDRLK
-880 SWDNGNIT
+880 AWDNGNLT
-888 LKVEKPEWGVS
+888 LKVEKPEWGLS

-910 TPIVDAYTTD
+910 LPIVDAYTTD
-920 DSSGLFTNIITQEPR
+920 DSSGLFTNVITGEPR
-935 LYGVAITKSW
+935 LYGIAITKSW

>member
-1 MSQTPRMRSLLV
+1 MSQTLRMRSLLT
-13 MGASAVAISG
+13 MGASAAVLSAL
-23 FAIPAF
+23 ATPAF
-29 AQQAKPAQ
+29 AQQTAQ
-37 QNNTVIEELVVTA
+37 QGGTVIEELVVTA
-50 QKKEEAL
+50 QKREEAL

-81 NLQQAI
+81 NLQLAI
-87 PNVTFAKSNFTNS
+87 PNVSFAKSNFTNS

-107 IGAKAVGASADQGV
+107 VGYKAVGASADQGV

-169 TAKPVDQ
+169 TAKPTDV
-176 FEANVRAEYGNHNST
+176 FEANARAEYGNYNAIRL
-191 KFRGM
+191 RGM
-196 LNVPIFGDK
+196 VNAPIFGEK
-205 LAVRLSGTTL
+205 LAVRLSGATL

-226 SHKVDDRDLYST
+226 GHKVDDRDLYST

-259 HEDDNRARTGKQLCT
+259 HESDSRARTGKQLCT

-286 TGASRAFLTQGCL
+286 TGAARGFLTQGCL
-299 PASLYGT
+299 SASLYAP
-306 SAYGTVNSSG
+306 SAYGTVNTSG

-321 LGNIFGFTSGDVNTG
+321 LGNIFGFTGGDANLG

-341 NLREIETALDPVYKS
+341 DLREIETALDPLYQS
-356 GSNVYQYTLNYDL
+356 SSNVYQFTLNYDL
-369 TDELTLTSM
+369 SDQLTFTSM
-378 TAYSKGSVWTKQD
+378 TAYSKGKVYTKQD

-412 NDPQVGNTN
+412 NDPQVGNTD
-421 KFTTIDISS
+421 KFTTIDVSS
-430 GRSEQ
+430 ATAEQ

-441 LQSNFDGPLN
+441 LQSAFDGPIN
-451 FNVGGI
+451 FNLGGI

-478 LALNFSKTGNPNCN
+478 LALNFSNTGNPNCN
-492 PATLPTSCIGIDTAA
+492 PATTPRCIGIDTAA
-507 NPTGDG
+507 DPTGDG
-513 HNYYDNRT
+513 HNYYLNRT
-521 PYNLVSDALFGEL
+521 PYTLVSDALFGEV
-534 YWQANDDLKF
+534 YYQINEDLKF

-561 TVLLAPGYGLTLSPT
+561 TVLLAPGYGLTLNPT
-576 NPDQRARFSELT
+576 NPDQRARFTETT
-588 GRFGFDYKAHL
+588 GRIGFDYKAHL

-626 GAIGVKQTFAPE
+626 NSVGIRQTFDPE
-638 FVNAI
+638 FVNAF
-643 EVGTKNTMLGGSLLF
+643 EVGTKNTLMGGSLLF
-658 NATGFAYD
+658 NATGFTYD

-677 RTSVNENVDAKVY
+677 RTSVNENVDAKIY
-690 GFEIES
+690 GLELET
-696 IWSPVQNLKLNANIG
+696 IWSPVRNLKLNANIG
-711 YLHTKIGDGVTSIDT
+711 YLHTKIGEGVTSIDT

-733 PAYTVVKVGP
+733 PAYTLVKVGP

-754 TTAGVATI
+754 ATAGVATI
-762 LGAGAGATLPF
+762 LGAGAGATLPW

-780 YQGFLATPAALGGAG
+780 YQAFLSAPAAAGGAG
-795 LPAATAAFLA
+795 LPAPTAAFLA
-805 NSTGLYNYGAGF
+805 NATGLYNYGSGY
-817 SIEGTSANLS
+817 SIEGVAADLS
-827 GNQLPNSPHWTTS
+827 GNELPNSPHWTVS
-840 VGAQY
+840 LGAQY
-845 RFELSGGWAATLRGD
+845 TFDLANGWSATLRGD
-860 YYRQTKQFARVYNTA
+860 YYRQTKQFARAYNTE
-875 YDTLK
+875 YDRLK
-880 SWDNGNIT
+880 AWDNGNLT
-888 LKVEKPEWGVS
+888 LKIEKPEWGLS

-910 TPIVDAYTTD
+910 LPIVDAYTTD
-920 DSSGLFTNIITQEPR
+920 DSSGLFTNVLTAEPR
-935 LYGVAITKSW
+935 LYGIGISKSW

>member
-1 MSQTPRMRSLLV
+1 MSQTLRMRSLLT
-13 MGASAVAISG
+13 MGASAAVLSA
-23 FAIPAF
+23 FAVPAF
-29 AQQAKPAQ
+29 AQQQTAQ
-37 QNNTVIEELVVTA
+37 QGGTVIEELVVTA
-50 QKKEEAL
+50 QKREEAL

-87 PNVTFAKSNFTNS
+87 PNVSFARSNFTNS

-169 TAKPVDQ
+169 TAKPTDV
-176 FEANVRAEYGNHNST
+176 FEANARAEYGNFNAIRL
-191 KFRGM
+191 RGM
-196 LNVPIFGDK
+196 LNVPIFEDK
-205 LAVRLSGTTL
+205 LAVRLSGAML

-226 SHKVDDRDLYST
+226 GHTVDDRDLYST

-259 HEDDNRARTGKQLCT
+259 HENDSRARTGKQLCT

-286 TGASRAFLTQGCL
+286 TGAARGFLTQGCL
-299 PASLYGT
+299 PVSIYGA
-306 SAYGTVNSSG
+306 SAYGTVNTSG

-321 LGNIFGFTSGDVNTG
+321 LGNIFGFTAGDANLG
-336 DTTST
+336 DTTTT
-341 NLREIETALDPVYKS
+341 NLREIETALDPIYRS
-356 GSNVYQYTLNYDL
+356 GSNVYQFTLNYDL
-369 TDELTLTSM
+369 SDTLTFTSM
-378 TAYSKGSVWTKQD
+378 TAYSKGSVYTKQD

-421 KFTTIDISS
+421 KFTTIDVSS

-441 LQSNFDGPLN
+441 LQSAFDGPIN
-451 FNVGGI
+451 FNFGGI

-478 LALNFSKTGNPNCN
+478 LALNFSNTGNPNCN
-492 PATLPTSCIGIDTAA
+492 PATTARCIGIDTASD
-507 NPTGDG
+507 PTGDG
-513 HNYYDNRT
+513 HNYYLNRT
-521 PYNLVSDALFGEL
+521 PYTLVSDALFGEV
-534 YWQANDDLKF
+534 YYQVNEDLKF

-553 KKAVKNYS
+553 KKAVKNFS
-561 TVLLAPGYGLTLSPT
+561 TVLLAPGYGLTLNPA
-576 NPDQRARFSELT
+576 NPDQRARFNETT
-588 GRFGFDYKAHL
+588 GRFGVDYKAHL

-626 GAIGVKQTFAPE
+626 NSVGIRQTFDPE
-638 FVNAI
+638 FVNAFEI
-643 EVGTKNTMLGGSLLF
+643 GTKNTLMGGSLLF
-658 NATGFAYD
+658 NATGFSYD
-666 YQGYQISKIVN
+666 YKGYQISKIVN

-690 GFEIES
+690 GLELET
-696 IWSPVQNLKLNANIG
+696 IWSPVRNLKLNANLG
-711 YLHTKIGDGVTSIDT
+711 YLHTKIGSGVTSIDT

-754 TTAGVATI
+754 ATAGVATI
-762 LGAGAGATLPF
+762 LGAGAGGTLPW

-780 YQGFLATPAALGGAG
+780 YQAFLSAPAAAGGAG

-805 NSTGLYNYGAGF
+805 NATGLYTYGSGY
-817 SIEGTSANLS
+817 SIEGTAADLS
-827 GNQLPNSPHWTTS
+827 GNELPNSPHWTVS
-840 VGAQY
+840 IGAQY
-845 RFELSGGWAATLRGD
+845 TFELSDGWSATVRGD
-860 YYRQTKQFARVYNTA
+860 YYRQTKQFARVYNTE
-875 YDTLK
+875 YDRLK
-880 SWDNGNIT
+880 AWDNGNLT
-888 LKVEKPEWGVS
+888 LKVEKPEWGLS

-910 TPIVDAYTTD
+910 LPIVDAYTTD
-920 DSSGLFTNIITQEPR
+920 DSSGLFTNVITGEPR
-935 LYGVAITKSW
+935 LYGIAITKSW

>member
-1 MSQTPRMRSLLV
+1 
-13 MGASAVAISG
+13 MGASAAVLSA
-23 FAIPAF
+23 FAVPAF
-29 AQQAKPAQ
+29 AQQQTAQ
-37 QNNTVIEELVVTA
+37 QGGTVIEELVVTA
-50 QKKEEAL
+50 QKREEAL

-87 PNVTFAKSNFTNS
+87 PNVSFARSNFTNS

-169 TAKPVDQ
+169 TAKPTDV
-176 FEANVRAEYGNHNST
+176 FETNARAEYGNFNAIRL
-191 KFRGM
+191 RGM
-196 LNVPIFGDK
+196 LNVPIFEDK
-205 LAVRLSGTTL
+205 LAVRLSGAML

-226 SHKVDDRDLYST
+226 GHTVDDRDLYST

-259 HEDDNRARTGKQLCT
+259 HENDSRARTGKQLCT

-286 TGASRAFLTQGCL
+286 TGAARGFLTQGCL
-299 PASLYGT
+299 PASIYGA
-306 SAYGTVNSSG
+306 SAYGTVNTSG

-321 LGNIFGFTSGDVNTG
+321 LGNIFGFTAGDANLG
-336 DTTST
+336 DTTTT
-341 NLREIETALDPVYKS
+341 NLREIETALDPIYRS
-356 GSNVYQYTLNYDL
+356 GSNVYQFTLNYDL
-369 TDELTLTSM
+369 SDTLTFTSM
-378 TAYSKGSVWTKQD
+378 TAYSKGSVYTKQD

-421 KFTTIDISS
+421 KFTTIDVSS

-441 LQSNFDGPLN
+441 LQSAFDGPIN
-451 FNVGGI
+451 FNFGGI

-478 LALNFSKTGNPNCN
+478 LALNFSNTGNPNCN
-492 PATLPTSCIGIDTAA
+492 PATTARCIGIDTASD
-507 NPTGDG
+507 PTGDG
-513 HNYYDNRT
+513 HNYYLNRT
-521 PYNLVSDALFGEL
+521 PYTLVSDALFGEV
-534 YWQANDDLKF
+534 YYQVNEDLKF

-553 KKAVKNYS
+553 KKAVKNFS
-561 TVLLAPGYGLTLSPT
+561 TVLLAPGYGLTLNPA
-576 NPDQRARFSELT
+576 NPDQRARFNETT
-588 GRFGFDYKAHL
+588 GRFGVDYKAHL

-626 GAIGVKQTFAPE
+626 NSVGIRQTFDPE
-638 FVNAI
+638 FVNAFEI
-643 EVGTKNTMLGGSLLF
+643 GTKNTLMGGSLLF
-658 NATGFAYD
+658 NATGFSYD
-666 YQGYQISKIVN
+666 YKGYQISKIVN

-690 GFEIES
+690 GLELET
-696 IWSPVQNLKLNANIG
+696 IWSPVRNLKLNANLG
-711 YLHTKIGDGVTSIDT
+711 YLHTKIGSGVTSIDT

-754 TTAGVATI
+754 ATAGVATI
-762 LGAGAGATLPF
+762 LGAGAGGTLPW

-780 YQGFLATPAALGGAG
+780 YQAFLSAPAAAGGAG

-805 NSTGLYNYGAGF
+805 NATGLYTYGSGY
-817 SIEGTSANLS
+817 SIEGTAADLS
-827 GNQLPNSPHWTTS
+827 GNELPNSPHWTVS
-840 VGAQY
+840 IGAQY
-845 RFELSGGWAATLRGD
+845 TFELSDGWSATVRGD
-860 YYRQTKQFARVYNTA
+860 YYRQTKQFARVYNTE
-875 YDTLK
+875 YDRLK
-880 SWDNGNIT
+880 AWDNGNLT
-888 LKVEKPEWGVS
+888 LKVEKPEWGLS

-910 TPIVDAYTTD
+910 LPIVDAYTTD
-920 DSSGLFTNIITQEPR
+920 DSSGLFTNVITGEPR
-935 LYGVAITKSW
+935 LYGIAITKSW